1 MYLHIS
7 YIFSFV
13 PLTKRWKKFMKS
25 YSFIILSNIYLF
37 VVRVWH
43 IDLSHSVVHI
53 LKILVTYSG
62 PTPFLL
68 YIYVFACVTRR
79 IYTIFCAYICNH
91 ASFCGRSIM
100 LYRVLSNDTVMIHAN
115 LSVALLLGQ
124 LVLVTSDGAAKY
136 MV

>member
-1 MYLHIS
+1 MMNYMYMYLHIS

-79 IYTIFCAYICNH
+79 IYTIFCAYICNN
-91 ASFCGRSIM
+91 ASFCGHAVADLLCFTECWTMTRWWSTPTCRW
-100 LYRVLSNDTVMIHAN
+100 LYC
-115 LSVALLLGQ
+115 
-124 LVLVTSDGAAKY
+124 
-136 MV
+136 